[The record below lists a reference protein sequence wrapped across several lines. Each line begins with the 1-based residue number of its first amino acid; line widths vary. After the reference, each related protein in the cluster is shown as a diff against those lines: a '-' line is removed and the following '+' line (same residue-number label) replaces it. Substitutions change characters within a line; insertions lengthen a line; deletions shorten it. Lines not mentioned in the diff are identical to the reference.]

1 MTIPA
6 TQKITL
12 LCTGTG
18 CSVVPACVLS
28 AAIKLSAITAEGAVH
43 ATTHALLGRGA
54 LCGRPRPGQCS
65 QRRGRVR
72 RRIRQAGNIR
82 SAGRAHLSS
91 AASALPVNYSFA
103 TGFAENFGS
112 PSAAPPG
119 ANNFSC
125 RRSSAHPYP
134 VILVHGTFGNMN
146 DNWQAASAVLANHG
160 YCVFAFNYGGT
171 SANASPV
178 RVPCV
183 PVLPITGPIGPVPSL

>member
-1 MTIPA
+1 MRQRMHYSA
-6 TQKITL
+6 GV
-12 LCTGTG
+12 LCAAGLALG
-18 CSVVPACVLS
+18 SVLS
-28 AAIKLSAITAEGAVH
+28 AAAA
-43 ATTHALLGRGA
+43 
-54 LCGRPRPGQCS
+54 
-65 QRRGRVR
+65 
-72 RRIRQAGNIR
+72 
-82 SAGRAHLSS
+82 SAGTSARQGTSAAQGAAHLSS